1 MARRVFLV
9 FLDAVAMAVSG
20 IFAGWI
26 VMGGTSRIPMLHFA
40 IMVVASIVALFLVKF
55 YRIRVASSSVEVIT
69 MSLEGLVPVGLVA
82 FIYEG
87 LAFGFNSLQTRWVI
101 VFFIVSFCAVLGMR
115 ILYRMLGYNSHLA
128 ASKNPSAI
136 IYGAGELG
144 CAMARM
150 CLKGKFDYKI
160 LGFLDDDPGLR
171 GGMVVGF
178 PILGNSGD
186 VEKVL
191 RE

>member
-40 IMVVASIVALFLVKF
+40 IMVVASIAALFLVKF

-69 MSLEGLVPVGLVA
+69 MSLEGLVPVGLVS

-87 LAFGFNSLQTRWVI
+87 FAFGFNSLQTRWVI

-128 ASKNPSAI
+128 ASKSI
-136 IYGAGELG
+136 DHRLYLG
-144 CAMARM
+144 CSYMGDCNHKGVNVIFPKDLLDIARIPQYW
-150 CLKGKFDYKI
+150 KAYDH
-160 LGFLDDDPGLR
+160 PT
-171 GGMVVGF
+171 
-178 PILGNSGD
+178 P
-186 VEKVL
+186 
-191 RE
+191 